1 MHEKC
6 NRTAVEVKRWSER
19 VTRDAGILSLGSCF
33 STEMGSR
40 LAEEGYGICSN
51 PFGVLYNPAS
61 IANSIDFLAHGRIFT
76 DSDVVFTDSDVV
88 PRNTNPVR
96 AGHTV
101 GPQPGHRP
109 IAPDGDGY
117 VSFYHHGSFTRKS
130 PEEFLLNANTSLA
143 AASSAFRK
151 AKWIMVTFGTSWV
164 YRHIERDIIV
174 SNCHKHPA
182 WEFRRELLTVEDI
195 TDRWDDIVK
204 AFPNKHF
211 IFTVSPI
218 RHRKDGMHGN
228 QISKAILLLAVEHM
242 VSAFPN
248 THYFPAYE
256 IVLDELRDYS
266 WFTDDLTHPSP
277 EAVNIVW
284 ERFRT
289 SVL

>member
-1 MHEKC
+1 MQCER
-6 NRTAVEVKRWSER
+6 NRTVVEVKGWPER
-19 VTRDAGILSLGSCF
+19 VARDAGILSLGSCF

-61 IANSIDFLAHGRIFT
+61 IANSIDFLAHGRI
-76 DSDVVFTDSDVV
+76 FTDSDVV

-182 WEFRRELLTVEDI
+182 WEFRRELLTV
-195 TDRWDDIVK
+195 DDIVNRWSGIVK
-204 AFPNKHF
+204 AYPDKRFV
-211 IFTVSPI
+211 FTVSPI
-218 RHRKDGMHGN
+218 RHKKDGMHGN
-228 QISKAILLLAVEHM
+228 QISKAILLLAVEHLTGI
-242 VSAFPN
+242 FHN
-248 THYFPAYE
+248 TRYFPAYE
-256 IVLDELRDYS
+256 IVLDELRDYAWYS
-266 WFTDDLTHPSP
+266 DDQVHPSK

-284 ERFRT
+284 KRFMT
-289 SVL
+289 TALDID

>member
-1 MHEKC
+1 M
-6 NRTAVEVKRWSER
+6 A
-19 VTRDAGILSLGSCF
+19 RDAGILSLGSCF

-61 IANSIDFLAHGRIFT
+61 IANSIDFLAHGRI
-76 DSDVVFTDSDVV
+76 FTDSDVV

-204 AFPNKHF
+204 AFPDKHF

-266 WFTDDLTHPSP
+266 WYADDLVHPSS
-277 EAVNIVW
+277 EAVSAVW